1 MVTDAG
7 VSPSLSRARF
17 GSRFPAFSVSAAA
30 WLGVILVGANARA
43 DVSSWFYAG
52 GGMTSLEQF
61 GMPHRTPG
69 TLQLELGVGSS
80 PDTAVVIGGLV
91 KTLTQFGSGT
101 DLGFVARVA
110 SGSFVRGNWGI
121 AADAGMYQRWWGD
134 NSTGFLGQLVLG
146 APYGFQL
153 AALTE
158 QGSDGVH
165 AYGATFGI
173 DFLRLTVY
181 RTAGQQYWPNPFPA
195 PHVGS
200 SR

>member
-1 MVTDAG
+1 
-7 VSPSLSRARF
+7 
-17 GSRFPAFSVSAAA
+17 
-30 WLGVILVGANARA
+30 
-43 DVSSWFYAG
+43 
-52 GGMTSLEQF
+52 MTSLEQF